1 MAATSAPSG
10 MIRGVKTCTRCHE
23 ELPVES
29 FYRRNSTCKR
39 CSVARVTEW
48 RRQPAARQKTI
59 EANRRYAQTEK
70 GRERRRA
77 HEESER
83 RRQQMAAYRASPE
96 GKAAARRANQSPA
109 GKARAARYFASAK
122 GKAALRRK
130 QQTPLGK
137 ANAARSRH
145 KRRMLLAGLSTL
157 TAAEWGT
164 IQSEQ
169 MGACAYCLK
178 VAPLTMDHYQPLSR
192 GGQNTTENVVG
203 ACRPCN
209 SSKKAQ
215 TVEEWIEA
223 A

>member
-1 MAATSAPSG
+1 
-10 MIRGVKTCTRCHE
+10 MIRVVKTCSRCHE
-23 ELPVES
+23 ELPTES
-29 FYRRNSTCKR
+29 FYRRSSICKP
-39 CSVARVTEW
+39 CSVARVMEW
-48 RRQPAARQKTI
+48 RQRPEGREKTR
-59 EANRRYAQTEK
+59 EANRRYAATAK
-70 GRERRRA
+70 GQERRQA
-77 HEESER
+77 AEHSER
-83 RRQQMAAYRASPE
+83 RRQQLADYRASE
-96 GKAAARRANQSPA
+96 AGKEAQRRANQSKR
-109 GKARAARYFASAK
+109 GKARAARYFESEK
-122 GKAALRRK
+122 GRAALLRK
-130 QQTPLGK
+130 KQTPLGK

-145 KRRMLLAGLSTL
+145 KRRMVLAGLSTL

-203 ACRPCN
+203 ACRSCN